1 MNDVNSTSLDALTH
15 AIVGLN
21 AKHDLAEVLAEML
34 DVSVKLTGAQYAAI
48 NQLDAHDLSI
58 GFQYVGMD
66 NSVWDA
72 IGRAPSGIG
81 VLHEIPQD
89 DVLVIEEITT
99 HPAFLGLP
107 TGHPP
112 LGAFLG
118 TRLRVRDTTF
128 GYLYLANKDGGF
140 DAADGRIVLAL
151 AAAASVAIDNA
162 ALYRQTVERQ
172 AWLEAS
178 NSIVTSLLSDPED
191 ESIFTMLL
199 DSASSLARAT
209 HSALALP
216 GVAGQWVL
224 EFTGGPRAHALL
236 GLSLPENGPAMQAV
250 HSGVGLVSSIPP
262 GTHVLAAIRDFG
274 PAMYAP
280 LRAGGATVGLL
291 MLWRE
296 RGNEEFVASELDTA
310 QRFATDAAVALGLA
324 EITHLKHV
332 AGLSDERQRIADD
345 LHDFVSQELFA
356 TSIQLEGIAAD
367 VDDAAAKR
375 LNSTLEHVRRAQFE
389 VRGVMSS
396 LAGGR
401 GEETLT
407 TRLEREI
414 TLARET
420 LGFAPRVDASWDE
433 VAAASEVDRS
443 LADDAVAV
451 MRELLSNV
459 ARHANASA
467 AWVDVKIREDRL
479 EIQVGD
485 DGRGTQGATIRHSGT
500 SNLAN
505 RAIRRNGTFSLV
517 PRDPGAA
524 NPGTVATWIVRI
536 EPNAR
541 A

>member
-1 MNDVNSTSLDALTH
+1 MNDDSGTSLDALTH

-21 AKHDLAEVLAEML
+21 AKHELAEVLAEML
-34 DVSVKLTGAQYAAI
+34 DASVQLTGAQYAAI
-48 NQLDAHDLSI
+48 NQLDANDRSV

-66 NSVWDA
+66 ASVWDA
-72 IGRAPSGIG
+72 IGRAPSGVG

-89 DVLVIEEITT
+89 DVLMIDEITS

-107 TGHPP
+107 PGHPP

-140 DAADGRIVLAL
+140 NAADGSIVRAL

-162 ALYRQTVERQ
+162 KLYSQAVERQ

-178 NSIVTSLLSDPED
+178 NTIVTSLLSNPED
-191 ESIFTMLL
+191 ESIFTMIL

-216 GVAGQWVL
+216 GVADRWVL
-224 EFTGGPRAHALL
+224 EFTGGPRAHELL
-236 GLSLPENGPAMQAV
+236 GLNLPENGPAMQTV

-262 GTHVLAAIRDFG
+262 GAHVLEAIRDFG

-280 LRAGGATVGLL
+280 LRAGETTVGLL

-296 RGNEEFVASELDTA
+296 RGAEEFLSSDLATA
-310 QRFATDAAVALGLA
+310 QRFATDAAIALGLA

-367 VDDAAAKR
+367 VDDAAARR
-375 LNSTLEHVRRAQFE
+375 LNSTLEHVRRAQYE
-389 VRGVMSS
+389 VRGVMSA

-401 GEETLT
+401 SEETLT
-407 TRLEREI
+407 TRLEREV

-467 AWVDVKIREDRL
+467 AWVTVKVREHRL
-479 EIQVGD
+479 EIQVSD
-485 DGRGTQGATIRHSGT
+485 NGRGASGATVRHSGT

-505 RAIRRNGTFSLV
+505 RAIRRDGTFSLE
-517 PRDPGAA
+517 PRDPGAD
-524 NPGTVATWIVRI
+524 NPGTVATWIVRVD
-536 EPNAR
+536 PNSEI
-541 A
+541 